1 MSEPNHRTKLNTAQI
16 ETLRILAKFRFGS
29 NDLLAQY
36 FGKKDRSFIV
46 RRLSL
51 LVDRELIA
59 KRFDSSYRIKG
70 KPAAYYLTPAG
81 ARRLQEYQ
89 DDKINVKATYR
100 DEKASE
106 DFIEHCIQ
114 VFAIRNRLKVKY
126 GDTVKF
132 FTKADLDQEGF
143 DYFPRPLPDAY
154 ISLQTGKTERL
165 FFLEV
170 IDDNQPFFT
179 VVRRIKQYMD
189 YDEGGEW
196 DDTGTSFPTVLFA
209 CSSDAVQKR
218 LTKHIGNL
226 DTDIRIAAGLSELY
240 I

>member
-1 MSEPNHRTKLNTAQI
+1 MSEPKHRTNLNTAQI

-29 NDLLAQY
+29 NDLVAQY
-36 FGKKDRSFIV
+36 FGMKDRSFIV

-81 ARRLQEYQ
+81 ARRLQEHQ
-89 DDKINVKATYR
+89 DNKINVKATYR

-106 DFIEHCIQ
+106 DFIEHCLQ
-114 VFAIRNRLKVKY
+114 VFAIRNQLKAKY

-132 FTKADLDQEGF
+132 FTKADLDQEDL

-154 ISLQTGKTERL
+154 ISLQTGKTKRL

-170 IDDNQPFFT
+170 IDDGQPFFT

-189 YDEGGEW
+189 YSEGGEW
-196 DDTGTSFPTVLFA
+196 DDTGTGFPTVLFA
-209 CSSDAVQKR
+209 CSSDAIQKR
-218 LTKHIGNL
+218 LMKHIGNL
-226 DTDIRIAAGLSELY
+226 DTDIRIAAGLEDLY